1 VSSIRQ
7 RVTGTE
13 NGQRKTGNALALV
26 FFRESSYRWRVTSL
40 SFLASYYYGF
50 FGYNRWRPQSRAV
63 R

>member
-1 VSSIRQ
+1 MSSIRQ

-13 NGQRKTGNALALV
+13 NGLRKTGNTLALV
-26 FFRESSYRWRVTSL
+26 FFVESSYRKRVTRL
-40 SFLASYYYGF
+40 SFSASYYYDL